1 MESKTPVTT
10 NTLQALSD
18 ENRKKLEDLSK
29 SLEGKKEELSEI
41 VRKYPLTSIAIALG
55 VGFLVGRLFSSK
67 K

>member
-55 VGFLVGRLFSSK
+55 VGFLVGKLFNSK